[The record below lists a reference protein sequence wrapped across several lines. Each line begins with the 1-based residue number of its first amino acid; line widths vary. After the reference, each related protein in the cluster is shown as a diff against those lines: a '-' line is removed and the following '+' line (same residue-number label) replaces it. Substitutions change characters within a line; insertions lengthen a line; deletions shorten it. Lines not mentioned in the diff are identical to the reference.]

1 MEQKHLSKKWI
12 LAGAIY
18 AVLLL
23 LTVTAGN
30 IDTINAWLGTFWRI
44 LRPVAFGLA
53 FAYILNPFFNFF
65 ERWVF
70 GRLRPAGLRRGAA
83 LLFAYLAILA
93 IFLCFFVLIIP
104 QLVESIVS
112 LFQNHEAFAGS
123 IADYVNTLIRP
134 INKFFG
140 QWTGN
145 ETLISYLSAEGIMS
159 FFANAWESMDFGKDG
174 GLLSMDNLSQIT
186 GVISD
191 AVAIVADIGFAIFIS
206 LYYLVAK
213 EKREAQIMRARNAL
227 FSDKVNGRISRI
239 IGIIDRSFGGFIKG
253 KVFESVVIWILTYVI
268 FEIFDIPFSIL
279 LSACIAIANVIP
291 IIGIVIGA
299 VPSGVIVLLSEPAKL
314 VPFIVI
320 VLLVW
325 QLDANII
332 APKVLGDNTG
342 VSSLCVIIAIATMGN
357 LWGFAGMVLGVP
369 LFASILKIADYYTEK
384 RLQIKGLPSDIESYY
399 PSDALVDPV
408 KDSHKTSDKM
418 VKRLEKNILRI
429 TAELQTKKREEL
441 TRRDRLRLK
450 LYRLGRKHKLLS
462 EIEDS
467 TIVQYLTY
475 EEQARILRASD
486 ARYEE
491 HRQEK
496 QPTQAKED

>member
-1 MEQKHLSKKWI
+1 MEQKQLSKKWI
-12 LAGAIY
+12 LAGVIY
-18 AVLLL
+18 AVLLF
-23 LTVTAGN
+23 LTIAAANVE
-30 IDTINAWLGTFWRI
+30 TINTFLGTFWRI

-53 FAYILNPFFNFF
+53 FAYILNPFFNLF

-70 GRLRPAGLRRGAA
+70 GRLRPAGLRRGLS

-93 IFLCFFVLIIP
+93 IFLCFFILIIP

-112 LFQNHEAFAGS
+112 LIKNYEAFAGS

-145 ETLISYLSAEGIMS
+145 ESTIGYLNAEKIINSLGKL
-159 FFANAWESMDFGKDG
+159 WESIDFGKEG

-253 KVFESVVIWILTYVI
+253 KFVESVVIWILTYVV
-268 FEIFDIPFSIL
+268 FAIFDIPFAIL
-279 LSACIAIANVIP
+279 LSSCIAIANIIP
-291 IIGIVIGA
+291 IIGIAIGA
-299 VPSGVIVLLSEPAKL
+299 IPSGVIVLLSEPAKL
-314 VPFIVI
+314 IPFFII
-320 VLLVW
+320 VLLIW

-332 APKVLGDNTG
+332 APKVLADNTG

-369 LFASILKIADYYTEK
+369 LFASILKIGDYYTEK

-399 PSDALVDPV
+399 PTDALVDPV

-429 TAELQTKKREEL
+429 TAELQTKKLAEL
-441 TRRDRLRLK
+441 SHRDRLRLH
-450 LYRLGRKHKLLS
+450 LYRLGRKYKLLT

-467 TIVQYLTY
+467 TVVQYLTY
-475 EEQARILRASD
+475 EEQMRIIRASEALYANRD
-486 ARYEE
+486 RTNESAHGEN
-491 HRQEK
+491 
-496 QPTQAKED
+496 D